1 MNFFKNKLVLV
12 TGGAGFIGSHLV
24 EALVGFG
31 AKVTVPTLS
40 LKPTPFLSAVKDKI
54 NLVTA
59 DLKNPAAAQKVV
71 KGQDLIFHLAA
82 HVGGVHYNQINPA
95 TLLYENSLPAINVFA
110 AAKSHP
116 PQRLLYVSSACVY
129 PRECSF
135 PTQESEGFLNEPE
148 ITNYGYGWG
157 KRIGE
162 LFAKTYAQEFK
173 LKVGIVRPY
182 NAYGP
187 RDNFDPKSSHVIPA
201 LVKRV
206 IDGENPLVVWGDGS
220 ATRSFIYID
229 DIVRGML
236 LAIEKYPRPDP
247 INLGTKEEISVR
259 DLARLIVKLAGTE
272 TKIVFDQAKPSGQPR
287 RNCAAGKAQ
296 KLLGFKAETTLN
308 QGLPQ
313 VIDYYKKTHG

>member
-1 MNFFKNKLVLV
+1 MFVILQESCMSFYKNKRVFV
-12 TGGAGFIGSHLV
+12 TGGTGFIGAHLV
-24 EALVGFG
+24 RALKSVG
-31 AKVTVPTLS
+31 AKVTAPS
-40 LKPTPFLSAVKDKI
+40 RQE
-54 NLVTA
+54 A
-59 DLKNPAAAQKVV
+59 DLSQADAANKVIA
-71 KGQDLIFHLAA
+71 GHDLVFHLAA
-82 HVGGVHYNQINPA
+82 AVGGIHYNQAHPA
-95 TLLYENSLPAINVFA
+95 GLLYQNLLPTLNVLEA
-110 AAKSHP
+110 ARKAKAH
-116 PQRLLYVSSACVY
+116 RVLIVSSACVY
-129 PRECSF
+129 PRFCTV
-135 PTQESEGFLNEPE
+135 PTPETEGFKDEPE
-148 ITNYGYGWG
+148 PSNYGYGWS
-157 KRIGE
+157 KRMAEILAKSYVQEYGMKIG
-162 LFAKTYAQEFK
+162 L
-173 LKVGIVRPY
+173 VRPY

-187 RDNFDPKSSHVIPA
+187 GDNFDPDRSHVIPA
-201 LVKRV
+201 LVKKV